1 VTVPKFILI
10 VDDSEIVRSAVRH
23 FVEAETS
30 FQVCGEAVDGLD
42 ALEKVKYLSP
52 DLVILD
58 LTMPRMNGFQT
69 ARQLRARKFSAPIIL
84 FTVSAGLIKP
94 EQAQAVGVNAVV
106 AKEDFDELR
115 IHIETLLHHG
125 DDSRGVYGQNL

>member
-10 VDDSEIVRSAVRH
+10 VDDSEIVRSSVRH

-52 DLVILD
+52 DLIILD
-58 LTMPRMNGFQT
+58 LTMPRMNGFQI
-69 ARQLRARKFSAPIIL
+69 ARQLRAKKFSAPIIL

-94 EQAQAVGVNAVV
+94 EQAQAAGVNAVV

-115 IHIETLLHHG
+115 IHIETLLTA
-125 DDSRGVYGQNL
+125 